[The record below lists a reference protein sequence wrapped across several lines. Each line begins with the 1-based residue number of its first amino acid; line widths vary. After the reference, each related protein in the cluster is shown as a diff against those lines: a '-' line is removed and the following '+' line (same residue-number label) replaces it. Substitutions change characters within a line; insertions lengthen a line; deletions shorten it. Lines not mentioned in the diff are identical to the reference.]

1 MPKTFIRFQNIFI
14 VHKNPEVMLKSKI
27 FIHFLMIMLISNL
40 ASAATVHGTVYDLSL
55 KKLNNV
61 RVEINTSPKQLM
73 VAQNGSYSFNAPYG
87 TYIIKAQ
94 LMQRNNLIASSEEN
108 ITIRQ
113 DGNYV
118 LDIILFPNVE
128 EGVENI
134 DIDVNGDLITIENNK
149 NMSLGIIVFL
159 LFAIILATAYYF
171 IKRKNKK
178 VEEQKKED
186 KYEGDSLGQLI
197 RIIKQE
203 GGRTTQ
209 KDIRKQIPLSEAK
222 ISLMIAE
229 LEHKG
234 VIEKIKKGRGNIII
248 LRNK

>member
-1 MPKTFIRFQNIFI
+1 
-14 VHKNPEVMLKSKI
+14 MLKSRI
-27 FIHFLMIMLISNL
+27 FIHFLMIMLVANL
-40 ASAATVHGTVYDLSL
+40 ASAATVYGTVYDLSL

-61 RVEINTSPKQLM
+61 RVEIDTSPKQFM
-73 VAQNGSYSFNAPYG
+73 IAQNGSYSFNVPYG
-87 TYIIKAQ
+87 KYVIRAQ

-108 ITIRQ
+108 ITIKQ

-118 LDIILFPNVE
+118 LDIILFPDVE

-134 DIDVNGDLITIENNK
+134 DIDVGDITKTDDN
-149 NMSLGIIVFL
+149 SLGSILVIIASILFSV
-159 LFAIILATAYYF
+159 FAILGLLYF
-171 IKRKNKK
+171 IKNKK
-178 VEEQKKED
+178 NVSIYQKKV
-186 KYEGDSLGQLI
+186 DSKVTKEEVKSEQSDDDLNQILN
-197 RIIKQE
+197 IIKHE

-234 VIEKIKKGRGNIII
+234 VVEKIKKGRGNIII
-248 LRNK
+248 LKK

>member
-1 MPKTFIRFQNIFI
+1 
-14 VHKNPEVMLKSKI
+14 MLKSKI
-27 FIHFLMIMLISNL
+27 FIHFLMIMLAADL
-40 ASAATVHGTVYDLSL
+40 ANAATIHGTVYDLSL

-61 RVEINTSPKQLM
+61 RVEVNTSPKQFM
-73 VAQNGSYSFNAPYG
+73 IAQNGSYSFNVPYG
-87 TYIIKAQ
+87 AYTLKAQ

-118 LDIILFPNVE
+118 LDIILFPNIE

-134 DIDVNGDLITIENNK
+134 DIDVGSDITKADDDGVGSIF
-149 NMSLGIIVFL
+149 IIIAILFS
-159 LFAIILATAYYF
+159 LFAVLGLFYLI
-171 IKRKNKK
+171 KNKK
-178 VEEQKKED
+178 QAWARKKKEESGLTREEMKSEQVD
-186 KYEGDSLGQLI
+186 DLSQMLK
-197 RIIKQE
+197 IIKHD

-209 KDIRKQIPLSEAK
+209 KGIRKQIPLSEAK

-229 LEHKG
+229 LEHRG

-248 LRNK
+248 LKKK